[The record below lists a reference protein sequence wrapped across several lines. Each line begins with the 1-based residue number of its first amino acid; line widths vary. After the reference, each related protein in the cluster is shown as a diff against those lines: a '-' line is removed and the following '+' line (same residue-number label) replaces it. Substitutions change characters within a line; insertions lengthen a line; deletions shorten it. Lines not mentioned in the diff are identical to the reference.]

1 MIYDTTYP
9 DKETTRKIDTAVGKA
24 FSFRERWRLSGIGS
38 ERMAIDKI
46 SEEYQKYL
54 NAAHYV
60 SNANL
65 ELRPNGL
72 LLHFRHKLEVYTWV
86 MPFEHLEIINEDAL
100 TLKSEGKFVQ
110 FKVKLEERFLKK
122 VNQLRDRSE

>member
-9 DKETTRKIDTAVGKA
+9 DKETTRKIDAAVGKA
-24 FSFRERWRLSGIGS
+24 FSFRERWRLGGIGS

-54 NAAHYV
+54 NAAHYD

-86 MPFEHLEIINEDAL
+86 MPFMYLEIINEDAL

-122 VNQLRDRSE
+122 VNQLRGRSE